1 MLTSSPSRE
10 QTGRCR
16 QHIRGLSRTFRTQY
30 RRGVFHHTKVGMS
43 VSLLFKGEEGRIG
56 SYSRACGTLTLALL
70 HREQALTGLLTL
82 KRGALI
88 SDTELL
94 IFSFPLPLSPS
105 LSFSRSCFPPF
116 PFLPRSLD
124 QRRGRRGKM
133 LKKRISNPSLQKT
146 RKRSSR
152 EN

>member
-1 MLTSSPSRE
+1 
-10 QTGRCR
+10 
-16 QHIRGLSRTFRTQY
+16 
-30 RRGVFHHTKVGMS
+30 MS

-94 IFSFPLPLSPS
+94 IFSFPLSLSPSLPLSPS
-105 LSFSRSCFPPF
+105 PEVVFLRF
-116 PFLPRSLD
+116 PFSHAHSIKE
-124 QRRGRRGKM
+124 GVEGEKC
-133 LKKRISNPSLQKT
+133 LKKEFQTPPS
-146 RKRSSR
+146 RKQ
-152 EN
+152 ENAALGKIEVQLPSHASIVWYAENKQAS